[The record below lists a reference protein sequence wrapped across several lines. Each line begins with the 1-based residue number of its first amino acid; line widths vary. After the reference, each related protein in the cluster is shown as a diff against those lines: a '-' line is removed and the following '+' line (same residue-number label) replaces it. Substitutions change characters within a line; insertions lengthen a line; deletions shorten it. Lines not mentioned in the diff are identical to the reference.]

1 MVLILR
7 QTVTRLMSSVI
18 TMTTSSESRH
28 HVIEDTASSGS
39 DVTPQASPLPLIRS
53 SSVRSEGSRPD
64 RSRAASLRVQ
74 TRSGSLPAAE
84 VRDREEEEKSEEGQ
98 ETGDMESNSQVR

>member
-1 MVLILR
+1 
-7 QTVTRLMSSVI
+7 
-18 TMTTSSESRH
+18 MTTSSESRH
-28 HVIEDTASSGS
+28 HVIEETTSSGS

-64 RSRAASLRVQ
+64 RTRAASLRVQ

-84 VRDREEEEKSEEGQ
+84 VRDREEEEEKSEEGQ
-98 ETGDMESNSQVR
+98 ETGDVESNSQVRKLVLLLF